1 MSAEIEEED
10 VNSLSFGADFDGAV
24 FLPNSSIAL
33 LLQKIAE
40 KKYGERAP
48 PEYVGCQCEVLC
60 AGRASRLQSPSFP
73 SIVLCHCRVFAKAKT
88 YASAFGGAVE
98 LTDVAAIDELYT
110 SLRSLEFV
118 REALDAESGEPVVTK
133 VKLHEYQVRNVFNKQ
148 ELIARFLPLSTEGSS
163 CARSCLCALLCSWWH
178 CRTSIHRRLLLRD
191 VSSLR
196 WTHSRTTS
204 FRNA

>member
-10 VNSLSFGADFDGAV
+10 VNTLSFGADFDGAV

-48 PEYVGCQCEVLC
+48 PE
-60 AGRASRLQSPSFP
+60 
-73 SIVLCHCRVFAKAKT
+73 VFAKAKT

-118 REALDAESGEPVVTK
+118 RESLDAESGEPVVTK
-133 VKLHEYQVRNVFNKQ
+133 VKLHEYQLVALSNLNPSSIAAARCLIPSLDSFSDD
-148 ELIARFLPLSTEGSS
+148 ELSE
-163 CARSCLCALLCSWWH
+163 CL
-178 CRTSIHRRLLLRD
+178 TLLRRASAKHQPGVAD
-191 VSSLR
+191 TAYQGAAAAYSSG
-196 WTHSRTTS
+196 SA
-204 FRNA
+204 F